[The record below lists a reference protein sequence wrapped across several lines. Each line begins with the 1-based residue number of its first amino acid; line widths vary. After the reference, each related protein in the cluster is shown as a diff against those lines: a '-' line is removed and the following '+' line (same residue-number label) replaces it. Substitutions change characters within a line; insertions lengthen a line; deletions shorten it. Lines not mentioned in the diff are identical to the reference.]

1 MAHVLL
7 DQAHKYDVPVFDGIP
22 NGCVFSQ
29 SKGYWI
35 SIATGQP
42 MMEGKDP
49 KPPVS
54 KKCDRESGEDQKG
67 E

>member
-1 MAHVLL
+1 MAHILL
-7 DQAHKYDVPVFDGIP
+7 ERAYKYDVPIHNDIPRDFVF
-22 NGCVFSQ
+22 NQ

-35 SIATGQP
+35 SKSTGQP

-49 KPPVS
+49 KPAGS
-54 KKCDRESGEDQKG
+54 KKCDRETGEDQKG